1 MYGHGQSATRSQ
13 PSPLLPSSGPLA
25 PGNGARRG
33 STSSESFVRQAIE
46 TSAAAAG
53 HKKPERTFTETLKV
67 SPLGIHSHTSYTSHT
82 HQQTQ
87 TDVCSHLRGCMGLP
101 GIVGLAFYVD
111 GMCILL
117 CQYVHVCV

>member
-1 MYGHGQSATRSQ
+1 VRAGIGTGTGTLAHADLSMAGQSATRAQ

-33 STSSESFVRQAIE
+33 STSSESYVRQATQ

-67 SPLGIHSHTSYTSHT
+67 SPLGRPTACG
-82 HQQTQ
+82 Q
-87 TDVCSHLRGCMGLP
+87 LP
-101 GIVGLAFYVD
+101 RA
-111 GMCILL
+111 
-117 CQYVHVCV
+117 